1 MDSQDSLVSTY
12 AQCGKK
18 TAHCDEWN
26 LKDFRNVLLKRQLIN
41 TGMKNQ
47 PSWPEKDAKL
57 FLQAMHE
64 VGSMGGVAD
73 VEPITIEMME
83 SIQNFVLNS
92 SIDMNQL
99 QGIAPADLS
108 EKISDQKTQTT
119 PSNPHSSYIYW
130 YEDGPEDGSN
140 YRSIRRTSRNSSQY
154 NQRLASSSR

>member
-1 MDSQDSLVSTY
+1 M
-12 AQCGKK
+12 
-18 TAHCDEWN
+18 
-26 LKDFRNVLLKRQLIN
+26 LLKRQLIN

-92 SIDMNQL
+92 SIDMNHL

-119 PSNPHSSYIYW
+119 PSNPHSSSLCW
-130 YEDGPEDGSN
+130 HEDEPEDGSN
-140 YRSIRRTSRNSSQY
+140 YRLIRRISSNSSQY
-154 NQRLASSSR
+154 NQRLASSSRSSHKATSHRLWIQEPRLISMPRLSA

>member
-1 MDSQDSLVSTY
+1 M
-12 AQCGKK
+12 
-18 TAHCDEWN
+18 
-26 LKDFRNVLLKRQLIN
+26 LLKRQLIN

-92 SIDMNQL
+92 SIDMNHL

-108 EKISDQKTQTT
+108 EKISDQKTQIT
-119 PSNPHSSYIYW
+119 PSNPHSFSLCW
-130 YEDGPEDGSN
+130 HEDGPEDDSN
-140 YRSIRRTSRNSSQY
+140 HRSIRRASSDSSQY

>member
-1 MDSQDSLVSTY
+1 M
-12 AQCGKK
+12 
-18 TAHCDEWN
+18 
-26 LKDFRNVLLKRQLIN
+26 LLKRQLIN

-92 SIDMNQL
+92 SIDMNHL
-99 QGIAPADLS
+99 QGIAQQIYQKKYQIKKRKQLLQILILLPYVDMKVDPRTVAIIDQFAEHLATHPNTIKDLHRVRDHHI
-108 EKISDQKTQTT
+108 KRLLID
-119 PSNPHSSYIYW
+119 Y
-130 YEDGPEDGSN
+130 G
-140 YRSIRRTSRNSSQY
+140 YRS
-154 NQRLASSSR
+154 LG

>member
-1 MDSQDSLVSTY
+1 M
-12 AQCGKK
+12 
-18 TAHCDEWN
+18 
-26 LKDFRNVLLKRQLIN
+26 LLKRQLIN
-41 TGMKNQ
+41 TGMKNK

-92 SIDMNQL
+92 SIDMNHL

-108 EKISDQKTQTT
+108 EKILDQKTQTT
-119 PSNPHSSYIYW
+119 PSNPHSS
-130 YEDGPEDGSN
+130 S
-140 YRSIRRTSRNSSQY
+140 
-154 NQRLASSSR
+154 LC